1 MSEQDRQ
8 LVLDYLRACPDR
20 FVSAAEI
27 CRKAGGR
34 HRFFEDPRWAVPVL
48 VELRDRGLVEMN
60 EAGHY
65 RLTARP

>member
-1 MSEQDRQ
+1 MNDQDAR
-8 LVLDYLRACPDR
+8 LVLDYLRAFADR

-48 VELRDRGLVEMN
+48 QELRERGLVEMN
-60 EAGHY
+60 EAGQY
-65 RLTARP
+65 RLAARP